1 MRASKWVALALALAV
16 AVLLVFRF
24 SGGAGTTEGE
34 IKVALDTEVERLNPL
49 TIKSPKTFTL
59 SWQIFEG
66 LLSLDAE
73 GNIVPHLATEWS
85 SKDNKTWRF
94 TIRKGVRFH
103 ESRIFG
109 TPDQSREVTAAD
121 VVSSYTA
128 FCGADAY
135 PAFLL
140 TDILTG
146 CADYNSGKAGTVSG
160 IRQTGPMTVE
170 MELTQPEPFFL
181 HRLTTAWIAI
191 FPKEALDAAN
201 RDTWGLSDVV
211 GTGPFQLA
219 SNSESAVALS
229 RNPYYWGGD
238 SSGTVRSISFR
249 VIKNDQARLDAIRNG
264 SVDLMF
270 LPPNLFPAALAP
282 NGGLKD
288 ELASDLNLIKYG
300 TFNSHMIGFNVGTL
314 DDVHLRRAISLGIDR
329 KAIIDTLF
337 FGNAQISGGTVP
349 LIMKGYETRISPT
362 SLYDPA
368 RAKSELRL
376 SSYDGKAIEL
386 VVHDQASSEQI
397 GQLAQSQLKK
407 VGIDITLTKVDFNTA
422 ITRMVQ
428 GDAPAF
434 SMYFDYVFSAPELV
448 LLNMFD
454 SKKRP
459 VPNFWQYAN
468 PAIDAELANL
478 RNLGPNTSRA
488 KSAQI
493 EEAVVND
500 APAAFLFQLDSL
512 LLMRKDRTPVKVNAH
527 GHFDF
532 ASIGAGER

>member
-1 MRASKWVALALALAV
+1 MRASKWAALAVVLALAAFLIFR
-16 AVLLVFRF
+16 LV
-24 SGGAGTTEGE
+24 GGAGTTEGE
-34 IKVALDTEVERLNPL
+34 IKVALDAEVERLNPL
-49 TIKSPKTFTL
+49 TIKNPKTFIV

-66 LLSLDAE
+66 LLGLDE
-73 GNIVPHLATEWS
+73 QGDIVPQLATEWS
-85 SKDNKTWRF
+85 SEDHKTWRF
-94 TIRKGVRFH
+94 TIREGVRFH
-103 ESRIFG
+103 KSPIFG
-109 TPDQSREVTAAD
+109 GSDQSREVTAAD
-121 VVSSYTA
+121 VVASYTA
-128 FCGADAY
+128 FCSADAY

-140 TDILTG
+140 SDILAG
-146 CADYNSGKAGTVSG
+146 CADYNSGKADTVSG

-211 GTGPFQLA
+211 GTGPFQLT
-219 SNSESAVALS
+219 SNSDSAVALS
-229 RNPYYWGGD
+229 RNPDYWGVD
-238 SSGTVRSISFR
+238 SSGTIRSISFR

-264 SVDLMF
+264 TVDLMF
-270 LPPNLFPAALAP
+270 LPPNLFPAALAT

-288 ELASDLNLIKYG
+288 ELSSDLNLIKYE

-314 DDVHLRRAISLGIDR
+314 ADVHLRRAISLGIDR

-349 LIMKGYETRISPT
+349 LIMKGYEPRISPA

-368 RAKSELRL
+368 RAKSELGL
-376 SSYDGKAIEL
+376 SNYNGKAIEL
-386 VVHDQASSEQI
+386 LVHDQASSEQI
-397 GQLAQSQLKK
+397 GQLVQSQLKK

-422 ITRMVQ
+422 ISRMVQ
-428 GDAPAF
+428 GEAPAF
-434 SMYFDYVFSAPELV
+434 SMYFDYVFSTPELV

-468 PAIDAELANL
+468 PAIDAELTNL
-478 RNLGPNTSRA
+478 RNLEPNTSRA

-493 EEAVVND
+493 EEAVVNE

-512 LLMRKDRTPVKVNAH
+512 LLMRKDRTPVTVNAH